1 MGDVRSRLRRHPR
14 LCVVA
19 VELHV
24 ENPAVQGPVRRHRRH
39 EPFSHPRRAD
49 RRVPRIRQWRRGDGA
64 ARGRTG
70 PHDKGIQTLDRLARG
85 AAGNHRLSGAA
96 KGLAREKGGL
106 KNMNQR
112 TVAKDDHRE
121 NSAAYQHIL
130 YEVSDKI
137 ATITLHRPDRMNA
150 WTPIMERDVRHA
162 METAAADDNVRVIV
176 LTGSGRAFCAGAD
189 MEALKGLDPNDIRRA
204 ESVPPFDMN
213 RRADCQTRY
222 AYYPSIPKPVIGML
236 NGAAAGIGLVHA
248 LYCDLRFAAD
258 NAVFTTAFS
267 RRGLIAEHG
276 ISWML
281 PRIVGHANA
290 LDLLMSARRV
300 SSDEAL
306 RIGLVNRLYPPE
318 QLREQTYAYARD
330 LADFV
335 SPSAIAVIKRQL
347 YDVPFQTLAEAT
359 IDANREMAV
368 ALRGSDFREGVA
380 SFMEKRPPRFTG
392 K

>member
-1 MGDVRSRLRRHPR
+1 MS
-14 LCVVA
+14 
-19 VELHV
+19 
-24 ENPAVQGPVRRHRRH
+24 
-39 EPFSHPRRAD
+39 
-49 RRVPRIRQWRRGDGA
+49 
-64 ARGRTG
+64 
-70 PHDKGIQTLDRLARG
+70 
-85 AAGNHRLSGAA
+85 
-96 KGLAREKGGL
+96 
-106 KNMNQR
+106 
-112 TVAKDDHRE
+112 
-121 NSAAYQHIL
+121 YQHIL
-130 YEVSDKI
+130 YEVRDNI
-137 ATITLHRPDRMNA
+137 ATITLNRPDRMNA

-162 METAAADDNVRVIV
+162 METAAADDDVRVIV
-176 LTGSGRAFCAGAD
+176 LTGAGRAFCAGAD
-189 MEALKGLDPNDIRRA
+189 MDALKGLDPDDVSRNA
-204 ESVPPFDMN
+204 TVPPFDMN
-213 RRADCQTRY
+213 RRPDWQARY

-236 NGAAAGIGLVHA
+236 NGATAGIGLVHA

-258 NAVFTTAFS
+258 NTVFTTAFS

-300 SSDEAL
+300 TSDEAL
-306 RIGLVNRLYPPE
+306 RIGLVNRLYPPD
-318 QLREQTYAYARD
+318 QLAEQTYAYARD

-359 IDANREMAV
+359 IVATREMV
-368 ALRGSDFREGVA
+368 GALWGSDFGEGVA

>member
-1 MGDVRSRLRRHPR
+1 VS
-14 LCVVA
+14 
-19 VELHV
+19 
-24 ENPAVQGPVRRHRRH
+24 
-39 EPFSHPRRAD
+39 
-49 RRVPRIRQWRRGDGA
+49 
-64 ARGRTG
+64 
-70 PHDKGIQTLDRLARG
+70 
-85 AAGNHRLSGAA
+85 
-96 KGLAREKGGL
+96 
-106 KNMNQR
+106 
-112 TVAKDDHRE
+112 
-121 NSAAYQHIL
+121 YQHIL
-130 YEVSDKI
+130 YEVSEKI

-150 WTPIMERDVRHA
+150 WTPIMERDVLEA
-162 METAAADDNVRVIV
+162 AAADDNVRVIV

-189 MEALKGLDPNDIRRA
+189 MEALKGLDPDDIRRA
-204 ESVPPFDMN
+204 QNLPPFDMN
-213 RRADCQTRY
+213 RRPDWQTRY

-236 NGAAAGIGLVHA
+236 NGATAGIGLVHA

-300 SSDEAL
+300 SGDEAL
-306 RIGLVNRLYPPE
+306 RIGLVNRLYPSE
-318 QLREQTYAYARD
+318 QLREQTYTYARD

-347 YDVPFQTLAEAT
+347 YEVPFQTLAEAT
-359 IDANREMAV
+359 IDANREMVV

-380 SFMEKRPPRFTG
+380 SFMEKRPPKFTG

>member
-1 MGDVRSRLRRHPR
+1 MSSQACSATSRARRSPATARALPIISPKTRRKFNDGKER
-14 LCVVA
+14 ESVV
-19 VELHV
+19 
-24 ENPAVQGPVRRHRRH
+24 
-39 EPFSHPRRAD
+39 S
-49 RRVPRIRQWRRGDGA
+49 
-64 ARGRTG
+64 
-70 PHDKGIQTLDRLARG
+70 
-85 AAGNHRLSGAA
+85 
-96 KGLAREKGGL
+96 
-106 KNMNQR
+106 
-112 TVAKDDHRE
+112 
-121 NSAAYQHIL
+121 YQHIL
-130 YEVSDKI
+130 YEVADKI
-137 ATITLHRPDRMNA
+137 ASITLNRPDRMNA
-150 WTPIMERDVRHA
+150 WTAIMERDVRHA

-176 LTGSGRAFCAGAD
+176 LTGAGRAFCAGAD
-189 MEALKGLDPNDIRRA
+189 MEGLKGIDPNEIRRG
-204 ESVPPFDMN
+204 ENTPFDMN
-213 RRADCQTRY
+213 RRADWQTRY
-222 AYYPSIPKPVIGML
+222 AYYPAIPKPVIGML
-236 NGAAAGIGLVHA
+236 NVATAGIGLVHA

-258 NAVFTTAFS
+258 NTVFTTAFS

-300 SSDEAL
+300 QSDEAL

-335 SPSAIAVIKRQL
+335 SPSAIAAIKRQL

-359 IDANREMAV
+359 IDANREMAI
-368 ALRGSDFREGVA
+368 ALHGSDFREGVA